1 MLELSTMKRY
11 RTKKGSLAISI
22 LKAIAVTGMVAIAAT
37 NPQFG
42 PRLIKELAYQYKKKK
57 DRNAYHSL
65 QYLQSRGYVEFLK
78 TKDGLQKVKITQKG
92 KEIIKQI
99 DIENLQLKKAS
110 SWDQRWRVVTFDV
123 PNYKSN
129 NRLAFT
135 EKLKNI
141 GFRMIQK
148 SLWVYPYPCREEI
161 MILRK
166 FYDIEKYVTYLET
179 AMVDDEERWQD
190 HFIHL
195 LTKSAYA
202 G

>member
-1 MLELSTMKRY
+1 MKHHRI
-11 RTKKGSLAISI
+11 KKESFAISI
-22 LKAIAVTGMVAIAAT
+22 LKVIAVTGMVAIAAT

-42 PRLIKELAYQYKKKK
+42 PRLVKELISKHTKKK
-57 DRNAYHSL
+57 DRHAYHSL
-65 QYLQSRGYVEFLK
+65 RYLQSRGYVEVLE
-78 TKDGLQKVKITQKG
+78 TQDNLLKVKITQKG
-92 KEIIKQI
+92 KEVIKQI
-99 DIENLQLKKAS
+99 NIENLQLKKAS

-129 NRLAFT
+129 NRRAFT

-141 GFRMIQK
+141 GFRMMQK
-148 SLWVYPYPCREEI
+148 SLWVYPYQCREEI

-202 G
+202 R